1 MKEDLKKA
9 FEELDKH
16 DLCILKDMG
25 QSTAQ
30 LLDENNPDGIV
41 VIRDEQGN
49 DRLFMP
55 RCVWDEL
62 REYKPAS
69 SNG

>member
-1 MKEDLKKA
+1 MDDDLKKA
-9 FEELDKH
+9 FELNKH
-16 DLCILKDMG
+16 DLCILQNMG

-30 LLDENNPDGIV
+30 LLDENDPNGIV
-41 VIRDEQGN
+41 VIRDERGN

-62 REYKPAS
+62 RQEK
-69 SNG
+69 